1 MRKLKA
7 LWFRL
12 RGFLGHSGT
21 EEEFEAELA
30 GHVALHT
37 ADGMRAGLSQQEARR
52 QALVRLGGAEQAR
65 QAYRERATLPWLED
79 LLHDVRYALRTMMRN
94 RGFTAVAVLTLAI
107 GIGAGA
113 TVFTWINAVLIQPLG
128 GVSDPARLVTLN
140 SVTPNGEVVPNSYPD
155 FIDFRD
161 HLKLLDGIA
170 VSRPM
175 PLTIGM
181 EDHAERVW
189 GELVSG
195 NFFSVLGVR
204 PEAGRLFLP
213 AEYGDAPGKYPIAVI
228 SDRYWRSHYGADP
241 SIAGKTLRVNQ
252 HELTIV
258 GVAAPEFHG
267 SLPVVAYDIWIPY
280 MEQPVLNGVQ
290 EWMLRNRQNRN
301 MLGLARLKP
310 GVSIHDAW
318 AEADGLA
325 RRLALLH
332 PDVSQGMGAT
342 VLPIWKSPFGAQ
354 ALLVGPLRLL
364 AGVCVLVLLIVC
376 ANVANLQLARA
387 TVREREFSARMALGA
402 SRARVAQQVLTESL
416 MLTLAGAVLGVVV
429 SPWMSHAL
437 RYLRPAGATQELVS
451 LNNLPNLTVLAFTAI
466 LCVFAALAA
475 GMAPALHVGR
485 LNLSSSMNGGGR
497 SGNAGRSRNRVR
509 SALVGAEVALALVA
523 LVGAALLGRSFEST
537 MRIDPGFDPNHVLL
551 NQFYL
556 NTNGYTLLQRKEFC
570 ERLAERMLAEPG
582 VTDVAYSDGVPLGF
596 EPSWWED
603 LRIEGY
609 APHPGENMKIFRN
622 VISPGY
628 LPLMHIPIVEGRNF
642 IEADNES
649 DKAPL
654 VMIVNQAFVRRFLA
668 GRDPIGKQVHG
679 WGAWFRIVGV
689 ARDAKYHFLGE
700 STPPYFYVPFRQVY
714 REDMYLAFYVRT
726 RGNPEIVLPILR
738 AQVRAIDPNVTVYD
752 PVPLKEF
759 IGASLYPQKV
769 AASLMAILS
778 GLAVLLAAVG
788 LYSVMAYWVAQRTQE
803 IGVRMAL
810 GARPVHVLGLVVRQ
824 GLLLSAGG
832 LTVGLAMAIVLSR
845 MLSSLSFTNSAMGV
859 GEKLVG
865 SGVSDPLIYTGAA
878 IFLCLLSMLATSLPA
893 RRAASIEPMEAL
905 RTE

>member
-1 MRKLKA
+1 MRKLRVFW
-7 LWFRL
+7 LRL
-12 RGFLGHSGT
+12 FGIVGSRNEN
-21 EEEFEAELA
+21 EEINAEIA
-30 GHVALHT
+30 SHIAMHT
-37 ADGMRAGLSQQEARR
+37 ADGVRAGLSAAEARR
-52 QALVRLGGAEQAR
+52 QALIRLGGAEQAR

-79 LLHDVRYALRTMMRN
+79 LLHDMRYTVRMMLRN
-94 RGFTAVAVLTLAI
+94 RGYAAVAVFTLAI
-107 GIGAGA
+107 GIAAGA
-113 TVFTWINAVLIQPLG
+113 TVFTWIHSVLIEPLG
-128 GVSDPARLVTLN
+128 GVSDPNRLVTLN
-140 SVTPNGEVVPNSYPD
+140 SVTPNGEVVPDSYPD

-161 HLKLLDGIA
+161 QLKLFDGIA

-175 PLTIGM
+175 PLTIGKQ
-181 EDHAERVW
+181 DHAERVW

-195 NFFSVLGVR
+195 NFFNVLGVR

-213 AEYGDAPGKYPIAVI
+213 AEFGDAPGKYPIAVI

-241 SIAGKTLRVNQ
+241 SIVGKTLRVNL

-267 SLPVVAYDIWIPY
+267 SLPVTAYDIWIPY
-280 MEQPVLNGVQ
+280 MEQPVLNGVK
-290 EWMLRNRQNRN
+290 EWMLRDRHNRN

-310 GVSIHDAW
+310 GVTIAAARD
-318 AEADGLA
+318 EADGLA
-325 RRLALLH
+325 RRMAKLH
-332 PDVSQGMGAT
+332 PDVSEGMGAT

-354 ALLVGPLRLL
+354 AMLIGPLRLL

-387 TVREREFSARMALGA
+387 TVREREFSARLALGA
-402 SRARVAQQVLTESL
+402 SRIRVARQVLTESL
-416 MLTLAGAVLGVVV
+416 MLTLAGALLGVAA
-429 SPWMSHAL
+429 SPWMSRAL
-437 RYLRPAGATQELVS
+437 RYLRPAGDTQSLVS
-451 LNNLPNLTVLAFTAI
+451 LSSRPNFAVLGFTGA

-475 GMAPALHVGR
+475 GIAPALQVGR

-497 SGNAGRSRNRVR
+497 SGNAGRSRNRLR
-509 SALVGAEVALALVA
+509 SVLVAAEVALALVA
-523 LVGAALLGRSFEST
+523 LIGAALLGRSFQRT
-537 MRIDPGFDPNHVLL
+537 MQIDPGFDPNHVLL

-556 NTNGYTLLQRKEFC
+556 NTNGYNLLQRKEFC
-570 ERLAERMLAEPG
+570 EQLAERMLAEPG
-582 VTDVAYSDGVPLGF
+582 VTNVAYSDGVPLGL
-596 EPSWWED
+596 EPSWWEE
-603 LRIEGY
+603 LTIEGY
-609 APHPGENMKIFRN
+609 ARQPGENMNIFRN

-628 LPLMHIPIVEGRNF
+628 LPLMHIPILEGRNF
-642 IEADNES
+642 TEQDNES
-649 DKAPL
+649 DKSPL
-654 VMIVNQAFVRRFLA
+654 VMIVNQAFVRRFFA

-714 REDMYLAFYVRT
+714 REDMYLAFYVRA
-726 RGNPEIVLPILR
+726 RGNPEIVLPTLR
-738 AQVRAIDPNVTVYD
+738 AQVRAIDPDVTVYD

-759 IGASLYPQKV
+759 IGASLFPQKV

-832 LTVGLAMAIVLSR
+832 LVAGVAMAVALSR
-845 MLSSLSFTNSAMGV
+845 ALSSLSFTNSAMGV

-865 SGVSDPLIYTGAA
+865 AGVSDPLIYFGAA
-878 IFLCLLSMLATSLPA
+878 IFLCALSMVAAFLPA
-893 RRAASIEPMEAL
+893 RRAASIDPMQAL
-905 RTE
+905 RME